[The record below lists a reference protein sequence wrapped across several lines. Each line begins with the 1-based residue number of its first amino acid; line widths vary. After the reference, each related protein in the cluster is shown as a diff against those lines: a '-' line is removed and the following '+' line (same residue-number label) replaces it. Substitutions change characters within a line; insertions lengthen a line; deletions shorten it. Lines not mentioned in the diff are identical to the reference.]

1 MSTPNSTISTAR
13 RWWHRGSADHGWLK
27 TFHTFS
33 FASYYNPQWM
43 TFGCLRVVNE
53 DRVAAKTGFPTH
65 PHNNAEIFSYII
77 NGKLTHK
84 DSMGNVETLQRGEV
98 QFTSAGSGIRHSEY
112 NDHPNDEC
120 HFLQI
125 WYTPRQRNLPPK
137 YYTLPQ
143 VKDEEKTNK
152 LMTLIRDVDTFTS
165 EEREKTGLLPVGRAI
180 PAHCSLTT
188 RTSILTPGNSVK
200 HILGH
205 ESKQKTGERWSFI
218 HLAMT
223 SGYKDPNALKKQV
236 QKDIGG
242 YTQHKDRLEHAARY
256 SKSVYGIEPNLT
268 GKVSQG
274 SANKLKATDAS
285 MARVTLTYAQSRD
298 GKIAGENKKMLALS
312 NAESMIMT
320 HSLRILHD
328 GILVGVNTLINDN
341 PQLNA
346 RLLNPLIDGKEV
358 PLDALPR
365 PIVIDSKLRT
375 PLDCKLLN
383 NARQGTGKRPLI
395 FTSSN
400 AEEAKA
406 TALREAGAEVVK
418 VTTDA
423 KGHLSW
429 PDLLTALRQEH
440 QIESVMVEGG
450 ATVIESLLAAHAEQ
464 SLINELIITVAPNN
478 VGEKGLSYRAPK
490 WVTDQTLPKEKNK
503 NSLASTNSLAPLQAD
518 PQIFQSDV
526 ILTWSQGGN
535 DKGEAQIRIGDQL
548 LSEGDGVFLRGGQV
562 GEEIE
567 ITNIGDRNAEL

>member
-1 MSTPNSTISTAR
+1 MTSTNSTISTAR

-112 NDHPNDEC
+112 NDHPSEEC

-125 WYTPRQRNLPPK
+125 WYTPRTRNLPPK

-143 VKDEEKTNK
+143 VQDEEKTNK

-165 EEREKTGLLPVGRAI
+165 EEREKIGLLPIGRAI

-188 RTSILTPGNSVK
+188 RTSILTPGNTVR
-200 HILGH
+200 HVLGH
-205 ESKQKTGERWSFI
+205 ESKQSTGERWSFI

-223 SGYKDPNALKKQV
+223 SGHKDPDAMKKQV
-236 QKDIGG
+236 QKDLAG
-242 YTQHKDRLEHAARY
+242 YSQHKDRLEHAARY
-256 SKSVYGIEPNLT
+256 CKSVFGIEPAV
-268 GKVSQG
+268 KSKADVVQ
-274 SANKLKATDAS
+274 KLKATEGNK
-285 MARVTLTYAQSRD
+285 ARVTLTYAQSRD

-312 NAESMIMT
+312 NGESMIMT

-346 RLLNPLIDGKEV
+346 RLLNPLLDGQDV
-358 PLDALPR
+358 QVDALPR
-365 PIVIDSKLRT
+365 PIVIDTNLRT

-383 NARQGTGKRPLI
+383 NAKQGIGKKVLI
-395 FTSSN
+395 LTAPNSDQT
-400 AEEAKA
+400 KV
-406 TALREAGAEVVK
+406 TALREAGAEVVEVPK
-418 VTTDA
+418 DS

-429 PDLLTALRQEH
+429 TDLLIILRQEH
-440 QIESVMVEGG
+440 QIESVMIEGG
-450 ATVIESLLAAHAEQ
+450 ATVIESVLAAHAEQ
-464 SLINELIITVAPNN
+464 PVINELIITVAPNN
-478 VGEKGLSYRAPK
+478 VGQNGLSYRAPK
-490 WVTDQTLPKEKNK
+490 WLTDQTMPSVQNK
-503 NSLASTNSLAPLQAD
+503 NVLPNTNSLAVSLSE

-526 ILTWSQGGN
+526 ILTWSKRSN
-535 DKGEAQIRIGDQL
+535 DQKEAHILIGDQM

-562 GEEIE
+562 DEEIE
-567 ITNIGDRNAEL
+567 ITNVGNRNAEL

>member
-1 MSTPNSTISTAR
+1 MTTQNSTISTAR

-112 NDHPNDEC
+112 NDHPKDEC

-125 WYTPRQRNLPPK
+125 WYTPRQRNLTPK

-152 LMTLIRDVDTFTS
+152 LMTLIRDVDTFTQ
-165 EEREKTGLLPVGRAI
+165 EEREKIGLLPVGRAI

-188 RTSILTPGNSVK
+188 RTSILTPGNTVK

-205 ESKQKTGERWSFI
+205 ESKQSAGERWSFI

-223 SGYKDPNALKKQV
+223 SGYKDPEVLKKQV
-236 QKDIGG
+236 QKDIAG
-242 YTQHKDRLEHAARY
+242 YSQHKERLQHAARY
-256 SKSVYGIEPNLT
+256 CKSVYDVEPNVINE
-268 GKVSQG
+268 GK
-274 SANKLKATDAS
+274 AKKLKATDAEK
-285 MARVTLTYAQSRD
+285 ARVTLTYAQSRD

-312 NAESMIMT
+312 NAESMTMT

-346 RLLNPLIDGKEV
+346 RLLNPLIDGKDV

-395 FTSSN
+395 ITSSN
-400 AEEAKA
+400 AEEAKVK
-406 TALREAGAEVVK
+406 ALHEAGAEVIK
-418 VTTDA
+418 VTTDSN
-423 KGHLSW
+423 GHLSW
-429 PDLLTALRQEH
+429 PDLLTTLRQEH

-450 ATVIESLLAAHAEQ
+450 ATVIESLLSAHAKQ
-464 SLINELIITVAPNN
+464 PLINELIVTVAPNN
-478 VGEKGLSYRAPK
+478 VGEKGLSYKAPK
-490 WVTDQTLPKEKNK
+490 WVTDQTLPKDNNK
-503 NSLASTNSLAPLQAD
+503 NSLANTNSLAPLQSE

-526 ILTWSQGGN
+526 ILTWSQGMKEKN
-535 DKGEAQIRIGDQL
+535 EAQIRVGDQL

-567 ITNIGDRNAEL
+567 ITNVGGRNAEL